1 MPAAATTTAKLCFDV
16 RMNACLD
23 GGDKMFNLV
32 HRLILLLLHNVFFQ
46 SLQIDLR
53 IGEFFE
59 FLFDDEF
66 GGGGRSVH

>member
-1 MPAAATTTAKLCFDV
+1 
-16 RMNACLD
+16 
-23 GGDKMFNLV
+23 MFNLV